1 MPKGIILIGWDV
13 KKGPLLLHSFPP
25 SLNVPESVFNKI
37 YVAHRQY
44 STDAGFSRMSTG
56 DMKVISFYSGFKGK
70 VVGKPEC
77 VVAMIFRKD
86 ENSMKGH
93 ALLLESS
100 EKILKNINNDKYRK
114 LMEETFEKMK
124 EL

>member
-1 MPKGIILIGWDV
+1 
-13 KKGPLLLHSFPP
+13 
-25 SLNVPESVFNKI
+25 
-37 YVAHRQY
+37 
-44 STDAGFSRMSTG
+44 MSTG

-70 VVGKPEC
+70 VVGEPEC

-86 ENSMKGH
+86 ENSMKGRS
-93 ALLLESS
+93 LLLESS
-100 EKILKNINNDKYRK
+100 EKILKNISNNKYRK